1 MPARSI
7 YAFDESHEGYA
18 DALRLLF
25 GEVKRR
31 WPEVNT
37 LSVLNW
43 VSAAVIARA
52 PAPCA
57 RAHARTQLPA
67 PARVASK
74 RRRAI
79 IVLC

>member
-43 VSAAVIARA
+43 VRA

-57 RAHARTQLPA
+57 RAHARTKLPA

-79 IVLC
+79 IVLCFFLPC